1 MSTNYSREIT
11 NCQRNSNDIVQE
23 IHVNWTA
30 TKTVGIGTTVSAKY
44 LHKMPIAPAGEN
56 PIEFTSINQVLLEGW
71 YDNEIKG
78 KYKVAAGIG
87 STGIVDDSVTIEE
100 RIKEQLDNRIW
111 DQEYSIETAAAG
123 DFVQEKFGLPLNN

>member
-1 MSTNYSREIT
+1 MSTNYSRKIT

-111 DQEYSIETAAAG
+111 DEEYSIETAAAG
-123 DFVQEKFGLPLNN
+123 DFVQEKFGLPF

>member
-23 IHVNWTA
+23 IHVQWAA
-30 TKTVGIGTTVSAKY
+30 TKTVGIGTTVSAEY

-56 PIEFTSINQVLLEGW
+56 PIEFTSLNKSNLESW

-78 KYKVAAGIG
+78 KYKVVTGIG
-87 STGIVDDSVTIEE
+87 STGVVDDSVTIEE
-100 RIKEQLDNRIW
+100 RIKEQLDNRIS
-111 DQEYSIETAAAG
+111 DEEYKIKAASSET
-123 DFVQEKFGLPLNN
+123 FVSDKFGLPY

>member
-1 MSTNYSREIT
+1 MSTNYSRKIT

-56 PIEFTSINQVLLEGW
+56 PIGFTSITKSNLEGW

-111 DQEYSIETAAAG
+111 NEEYSIETAAVG
-123 DFVQEKFGLPLNN
+123 DFVQEKFGLPF

>member
-23 IHVNWTA
+23 IHVQWAA
-30 TKTVGIGTTVSAKY
+30 TKTVGIGTTISAEY

-56 PIEFTSINQVLLEGW
+56 PIEFTSLNKSNLESW

-78 KYKVAAGIG
+78 KYKVVTGIG
-87 STGIVDDSVTIEE
+87 STGVVDDSVTIEE
-100 RIKEQLDNRIW
+100 RIKEQLDNRIS
-111 DQEYSIETAAAG
+111 DEEYKIKAVSSEN
-123 DFVQEKFGLPLNN
+123 FVSDKFGLPY

>member
-23 IHVNWTA
+23 IHVQWAA
-30 TKTVGIGTTVSAKY
+30 TKTVGIGTTVSAEY

-56 PIEFTSINQVLLEGW
+56 PIEFTSLNKSNLESW

-78 KYKVAAGIG
+78 KYKVPVGIG
-87 STGIVDDSVTIEE
+87 STEVVDDSVTIEE
-100 RIKEQLDNRIW
+100 RIKEQLDNRIS
-111 DQEYSIETAAAG
+111 DEEYKIKAASSET
-123 DFVQEKFGLPLNN
+123 FVSDKFGLPY

>member
-11 NCQRNSNDIVQE
+11 NCQRNSSDIVQE
-23 IHVNWTA
+23 IHVNWIA
-30 TKTVGIGTTVSAKY
+30 TKTIGIGTTVSAKY

-56 PIEFTSINQVLLEGW
+56 PIEFTSITKSNLEDW

-78 KYKVAAGIG
+78 KYKVAVGIG

-111 DQEYSIETAAAG
+111 DEEYKIQTAPIEN
-123 DFVQEKFGLPLNN
+123 FVNDKFGLPY

>member
-11 NCQRNSNDIVQE
+11 NCQRNSSDIVQE
-23 IHVNWTA
+23 IHVNWIA
-30 TKTVGIGTTVSAKY
+30 TKTIGIGTTVSAKY

-56 PIEFTSINQVLLEGW
+56 PIEFTSITKSNLEDW

-78 KYKVAAGIG
+78 KYKVAVGIG

-111 DQEYSIETAAAG
+111 DEEYKIQTAPIEN
-123 DFVQEKFGLPLNN
+123 FVNDKFGLPF

>member
-11 NCQRNSNDIVQE
+11 NCQRDSTDIVQE
-23 IHVNWTA
+23 IYVNWTA
-30 TKTVGIGTTVSAKY
+30 TKTVGIGTTVSAEY

-56 PIEFTSINQVLLEGW
+56 PIGFTSITQLNLESW

-78 KYKVAAGIG
+78 KYKVAVGIG
-87 STGIVDDSVTIEE
+87 STGVVDDSVTIEE

-111 DQEYSIETAAAG
+111 DEEYSIEAAK
-123 DFVQEKFGLPLNN
+123 DFIQDKFGLPF

>member
-1 MSTNYSREIT
+1 MSINYSREIT

-23 IHVNWTA
+23 IHVQWAA
-30 TKTVGIGTTVSAKY
+30 TKTVGIGTTVSAEY

-56 PIEFTSINQVLLEGW
+56 PIEFTSLNKSNLESW

-78 KYKVAAGIG
+78 KYKVAVGIG

-100 RIKEQLDNRIW
+100 RIKEQLDNRIS
-111 DQEYSIETAAAG
+111 DEEYKIKAVSSET
-123 DFVQEKFGLPLNN
+123 FVSDKFGLPY

>member
-11 NCQRNSNDIVQE
+11 NCQRNSSDIVQE
-23 IHVNWTA
+23 IYVNWTA
-30 TKTVGIGTTVSAKY
+30 SKTIGIGKTVSAEY

-56 PIEFTSINQVLLEGW
+56 PIGFASITKSNLESW

-87 STGIVDDSVTIEE
+87 LTEVVDDSVTIEE
-100 RIKEQLDNRIW
+100 RIKEQLDNNIF
-111 DQEYSIETAAAG
+111 DEEYSIEVAK
-123 DFVQEKFGLPLNN
+123 DFIQDKFGLPF

>member
-23 IHVNWTA
+23 IHVEWTA

-56 PIEFTSINQVLLEGW
+56 PIGFASITKSNLEGW

-78 KYKVAAGIG
+78 KYKVAVGIG

-111 DQEYSIETAAAG
+111 DEEYSIETAAAG
-123 DFVQEKFGLPLNN
+123 DFAQEKFGLPF

>member
-23 IHVNWTA
+23 IHVQWAA
-30 TKTVGIGTTVSAKY
+30 TKTVGIGTTVSAEY

-56 PIEFTSINQVLLEGW
+56 PIEFTSLNKSNLESW

-78 KYKVAAGIG
+78 KYKVVTGIG
-87 STGIVDDSVTIEE
+87 STEVVDDSVTIEE
-100 RIKEQLDNRIW
+100 RIKEQLDNRISSE
-111 DQEYSIETAAAG
+111 EYKIKAVSSET
-123 DFVQEKFGLPLNN
+123 FVSDKFGLPY

>member
-11 NCQRNSNDIVQE
+11 NCQRDSNDLVEE
-23 IHVNWTA
+23 IYVNWTA
-30 TKTVGIGTTVSAKY
+30 TKTVGIGTTVSAEY

-56 PIEFTSINQVLLEGW
+56 PIGFTSITKSNLESW

-78 KYKVAAGIG
+78 KYKVAVGIG
-87 STGIVDDSVTIEE
+87 STGVVDDSVTIEE

-111 DQEYSIETAAAG
+111 DEEYSIEAAK
-123 DFVQEKFGLPLNN
+123 DFIQDKFGLPF

>member
-23 IHVNWTA
+23 IHVEWTA

-56 PIEFTSINQVLLEGW
+56 PIGFASITKSNLEGW

-78 KYKVAAGIG
+78 KYKVAVGIG

-111 DQEYSIETAAAG
+111 DEEYSIETAAAQ
-123 DFVQEKFGLPLNN
+123 DFVQDKFGLPF

>member
-23 IHVNWTA
+23 IHVEWTA

-78 KYKVAAGIG
+78 RYKVAAGIG

-111 DQEYSIETAAAG
+111 DEEYSIETAAAQ
-123 DFVQEKFGLPLNN
+123 DFVQDKFGLPF

>member
-1 MSTNYSREIT
+1 MSTNYSRKIT

-56 PIEFTSINQVLLEGW
+56 PIGFASITKSNLEGW

-111 DQEYSIETAAAG
+111 NEEYSIETAAVG
-123 DFVQEKFGLPLNN
+123 DFVQEKFGLPF